1 MIKLKCE
8 ICGVNYEKPAHYTKW
23 NNVFFKWSLRF
34 CDDCRRK
41 KENEELTF
49 RTSRI
54 PEYKQTEKIQLR
66 DNNICTNLYFF
77 HQNYL
82 VKFLKENEIWAY

>member
-1 MIKLKCE
+1 MSKIIQQVPLGDKESLYILDFNK
-8 ICGVNYEKPAHYTKW
+8 EK
-23 NNVFFKWSLRF
+23 
-34 CDDCRRK
+34 
-41 KENEELTF
+41 EELTF

-82 VKFLKENEIWAY
+82 VKFLKENGIWAD

>member
-8 ICGVNYEKPAHYTKW
+8 ICGANYEKPAHYKKW

-41 KENEELTF
+41 KEKEELTF

-54 PEYKQTEKIQLR
+54 PEYKQTEKKYSL
-66 DNNICTNLYFF
+66 
-77 HQNYL
+77 
-82 VKFLKENEIWAY
+82 EIIIFVLTFIFSTKII